1 MLEIGNER
9 AYDVQETAEKL
20 NVTAQTIRNY
30 VRRGRLKAQRVGRS
44 LYISEKTL
52 KEYLNGDKNDYEH
65 K

>member
-52 KEYLNGDKNDYEH
+52 TEYLNGDHFDYEH

>member
-30 VRRGRLKAQRVGRS
+30 VRCGRLKAQRVGRS

-52 KEYLNGDKNDYEH
+52 KEYLNGDHRDYEH